1 MPQLVG
7 YGQITTNLW
16 YYVMQ
21 SLTLKPRQS
30 EPLTTLAELP
40 VKEREKIRPEILSR
54 QNTSAMDMMG
64 LSWIFVEEDYSWFKE
79 YFLQYLK
86 VCEKIVQ

>member
-7 YGQITTNLW
+7 YGQIIINRR
-16 YYVMQ
+16 YYNMQ

-30 EPLTTLAELP
+30 EPTNNLVELP

-54 QNTSAMDMMG
+54 QNTCAMDVMG
-64 LSWIFVEEDYSWFKE
+64 LSWIFVEDDYS
-79 YFLQYLK
+79 
-86 VCEKIVQ
+86 